1 MNLTDEQ
8 KDIIKISQ
16 NMCPNEILK
25 VQACAGSGKTSTLIE
40 IARANP
46 KAKILYTAFNKAVIN
61 EAKHK
66 FPKNVEVKTWH
77 SLAYQKIVAN
87 NDYKTI
93 NKLDYFDL
101 QIPLNLNKYEY
112 FALNKQLKTF
122 LCSKGKEFP
131 NDLIE
136 NLFLLIK
143 DGEIPYTH
151 DIYLKEFQMLPK
163 EQRGI
168 ETYDFIL
175 LDEAQDTNE
184 VQLDIFLDNNCKKI
198 IVGDTY
204 QNIYGF
210 RGTNEVNALEEN
222 LNVKYDKRLSCSFR
236 CRQEILDKAC
246 FFINKYRG
254 KNERLISQYSI
265 NNGKKT
271 QSFITRTNAE
281 IIDIIAKQSIEYNVS
296 KYKIKLIREPK
307 ELFKASKNILYFK
320 NNDRDKISSE
330 FKRFLQFD
338 DLDLLKEYA
347 QDDNDIETLKGIE
360 LVKKYGNKL
369 FELENIANDMYET
382 NDFNLIVTTAHTAKG
397 LEWDKVALHNDFC
410 ELAKLKEGLMYE
422 SSSLEMLKTYNP
434 KDAKE
439 KEWHFKRMQICENKI
454 AKYKETIKAEANLYY
469 VAITRA
475 KETLIDN
482 TPNHKEWEEVMKND
496 KNQVS
501 EIQKTNFDSC
511 ESSKSKGN
519 SQNNAPKICFSAEDR
534 KILARQLKVFFDSSN
549 SIKQESWLN
558 NGSIFIQKIEA
569 LLSNF
574 YFVEGRFDPKQ
585 WGDFGGSYIVFMRR
599 DMRREFNI
607 KTRWGV
613 YCRVHFNTTMPQNE
627 KIEVSLNFSYRN
639 PYNCFALQQMHSYN
653 KSNVNN
659 SIFAYP
665 NYDMDLVIDKLQQDL
680 NYFLE
685 IPLDELHPLR

>member
-16 NMCPNEILK
+16 NMRPNEILK

-122 LCSKGKEFP
+122 LCSKGKEFT
-131 NDLIE
+131 NDLIK

-222 LNVKYDKRLSCSFR
+222 LNVKYDKRLSYSFR

-281 IIDIIAKQSIEYNVS
+281 IIDIIAKQSAEYNVS

-338 DLDLLKEYA
+338 DLDSLKEYA

-482 TPNHKEWEEVMKND
+482 TPNNVEWAEAKQYFNETKLYCGETY
-496 KNQVS
+496 K
-501 EIQKTNFDSC
+501 F
-511 ESSKSKGN
+511 SSKQIYFGDKERDRIKWALKAFFE
-519 SQNNAPKICFSAEDR
+519 QSAMASTPPENLHLEIKCEFED
-534 KILARQLKVFFDSSN
+534 ILLKYYRVWCS
-549 SIKQESWLN
+549 L
-558 NGSIFIQKIEA
+558 
-569 LLSNF
+569 
-574 YFVEGRFDPKQ
+574 Y
-585 WGDFGGSYIVFMRR
+585 GDNPYIVFMRQGIF
-599 DMRREFNI
+599 MKPSYGI
-607 KTRWGV
+607 
-613 YCRVHFNTTMPQNE
+613 YCRVCFHRTTTNPNR
-627 KIEVSLNFSYRN
+627 KVEVSINTSEWNEYVCYASQKRN
-639 PYNCFALQQMHSYN
+639 IYN
-653 KSNVNN
+653 KENIAN
-659 SIFAYP
+659 SFFNI
-665 NYDMDLVIDKLQQDL
+665 NDIDSIIDKLQQDL